1 MSMKRKSNPIWIP
14 ISILAIVI
22 GSLVLIRPIKNNGVF
37 SKSFDLKP
45 QLGAQMP
52 VDAKLTESDGTTHM
66 FGEYFRSGRPVV
78 FLPIFYKCNGVCY
91 AETESFMK
99 MLMVETALS
108 VNKKSVDSVVP
119 GRDFDLVVMSIHPK
133 ETFDLAAAKRVEL
146 MDEFHKAWTK
156 HTPDKQAE
164 LGKYLDQGIHYTV
177 ATPQDALK
185 LTEAM
190 GFYYEY
196 DEKKD
201 WVNHP
206 AAAAFIATSGKIVAY
221 NTGSSF
227 QTKTVRNNVR
237 EAAKGVVQ
245 PLGDVFLLGCFKMEA
260 SSPRTRS
267 IVQILNLSALATL
280 ACVSLLIW
288 RWNKHFPSNTLS
300 KGPQDTSGESK
311 QS

>member
-1 MSMKRKSNPIWIP
+1 MKRKSSPIWIP

-52 VDAKLTESDGTTHM
+52 VDAKLTESDGTNHL
-66 FGEYFRSGRPVV
+66 FGEYFRSGRPVL
-78 FLPIFYKCNGVCY
+78 FLPIFYNCNGVCY
-91 AETESFMK
+91 AETESLMK

-108 VNKKSVDSVVP
+108 TKRTVDSVVP

-133 ETFDLAAAKRVEL
+133 ETVDLAAAKRVEL
-146 MDEFHKAWTK
+146 MTEFQEAWK
-156 HTPDKQAE
+156 KQTPVMQE
-164 LGKYLDQGIHYTV
+164 QLNGYLAKGVHYTV
-177 ATPQDALK
+177 ATPDEAHK
-185 LTEAM
+185 LTDAM
-190 GFYYEY
+190 GFYYQY
-196 DEKKD
+196 DENKN

-221 NTGSSF
+221 NTGSNF
-227 QTKTVRNNVR
+227 QTKTVRNNIH
-237 EAAKGVVQ
+237 EAYKGTVQ

-267 IVQILNLSALATL
+267 IVQILNLSAIATL
-280 ACVSLLIW
+280 LCVSLLIY

-300 KGPQDTSGESK
+300 TGPKDPAGESLK
-311 QS
+311 S

>member
-1 MSMKRKSNPIWIP
+1 MRKKSSPIWIP
-14 ISILAIVI
+14 ISIFAIVI
-22 GSLVLIRPIKNNGVF
+22 ASYVLIRPIQSNGVL
-37 SKSFDLKP
+37 SKSFDFKP

-52 VDAKLTESDGTTHM
+52 VDAVLTESDGKTHL
-66 FGEYFRSGRPVV
+66 FGEYFRTGRPVL

-91 AETESFMK
+91 AETESLMK

-133 ETFDLAAAKRVEL
+133 ETAELAAAKKVEL
-146 MDEFHKAWTK
+146 MDEFHKAWSK
-156 HTPDKQAE
+156 HTPEMQQE
-164 LGKYLDQGIHYTV
+164 LGKDLDRGVHFTV
-177 ATPQDALK
+177 ATPKEAQK
-185 LTEAM
+185 LTDVM
-190 GFYYEY
+190 GFYYQY
-196 DEKKD
+196 DEQKD

-221 NTGSSF
+221 NTGSNF
-227 QTKTVRNNVR
+227 QTKTVRNNVH
-237 EAAKGVVQ
+237 EAFKGAVQ

-267 IVQILNLSALATL
+267 IVQILNLSGVATL
-280 ACVSLLIW
+280 FGICFAIW

-300 KGPQDTSGESK
+300 TGPKDSSGESTK
-311 QS
+311 S

>member
-1 MSMKRKSNPIWIP
+1 MKSKTSPIWIP

-22 GSLVLIRPIKNNGVF
+22 GSLVLIRPIKSNGVL
-37 SKSFDLKP
+37 SNSFDLKP

-52 VDAKLTESDGTTHM
+52 VGAKLTESDGKEHL
-66 FGEYFRSGRPVV
+66 FGEYFRSGRPVI
-78 FLPIFYKCNGVCY
+78 FLPIFYNCNGVCY
-91 AETESFMK
+91 AETESLMK

-133 ETFDLAAAKRVEL
+133 ETVELAASKRVEL

-156 HTPDKQAE
+156 HTPEMQQK
-164 LGKYLDQGIHYTV
+164 LGLYLDQGVHFTV
-177 ATPQDALK
+177 ATPEEAHK
-185 LTEAM
+185 LTDVM
-190 GFYYEY
+190 GFYYQF
-196 DEKKD
+196 DEKKN

-221 NTGSSF
+221 NTGSNF
-227 QTKTVRNNVR
+227 QTKTVRNNIR
-237 EAAKGVVQ
+237 EAYKGAVQ

-260 SSPRTRS
+260 SSPRTRM
-267 IVQILNLSALATL
+267 IVQILNLAGIATL
-280 ACVSLLIW
+280 LCVSFAIW

-300 KGPQDTSGESK
+300 SGLHDSTGESK

>member
-1 MSMKRKSNPIWIP
+1 MKRKSSPIWIP

-52 VDAKLTESDGTTHM
+52 VDAKLTESDGTNHL
-66 FGEYFRSGRPVV
+66 FGEYFRSGRPVL
-78 FLPIFYKCNGVCY
+78 FLPIFYNCNGVCY
-91 AETESFMK
+91 AETESLMK

-108 VNKKSVDSVVP
+108 TKRTVDSVVP

-133 ETFDLAAAKRVEL
+133 ETVDLAAAKRVEL
-146 MDEFHKAWTK
+146 MTEFQEAWK
-156 HTPDKQAE
+156 KQTPVMQE
-164 LGKYLDQGIHYTV
+164 QLNGYLAKGVHYTV
-177 ATPQDALK
+177 ATPDEAHK
-185 LTEAM
+185 LTDAM
-190 GFYYEY
+190 CFYYQY
-196 DEKKD
+196 DENKN

-221 NTGSSF
+221 NTGSNF
-227 QTKTVRNNVR
+227 QTKTVRNNIH
-237 EAAKGVVQ
+237 EAYKGTVQ

-267 IVQILNLSALATL
+267 IVQILNLSAIATL
-280 ACVSLLIW
+280 LCVSLLIY

-300 KGPQDTSGESK
+300 TGPKDPAGESLK
-311 QS
+311 S

>member
-1 MSMKRKSNPIWIP
+1 MRKKSSPIWIP
-14 ISILAIVI
+14 IAIFAIVV
-22 GSLVLIRPIKNNGVF
+22 GSIVLIRPIKNNGVF
-37 SKSFDLKP
+37 SKSFDFKP

-52 VDAKLTESDGTTHM
+52 VDAKLTESDGKTHL
-66 FGEYFRSGRPVV
+66 FGEYFRTGRPVL

-91 AETESFMK
+91 AETESLMK

-119 GRDFDLVVMSIHPK
+119 GRDFDLVVLSIHPK
-133 ETFDLAAAKRVEL
+133 ETAELAASKRVEL

-156 HTPDKQAE
+156 HTPEMQQQ
-164 LGKYLDQGIHYTV
+164 LGKYLDQGVHFTV
-177 ATPQDALK
+177 ATPEEAHK
-185 LTEAM
+185 LTDVM
-190 GFYYEY
+190 GFYYQY
-196 DEKKD
+196 DEQKD

-221 NTGSSF
+221 NTGSNF
-227 QTKTVRNNVR
+227 QTKTVRNNVH
-237 EAAKGVVQ
+237 EALKGAVQ

-267 IVQILNLSALATL
+267 IVQILNLAAVATFL
-280 ACVSLLIW
+280 GLCVAIW

-300 KGPQDTSGESK
+300 TGPKDSAGESTK
-311 QS
+311 S